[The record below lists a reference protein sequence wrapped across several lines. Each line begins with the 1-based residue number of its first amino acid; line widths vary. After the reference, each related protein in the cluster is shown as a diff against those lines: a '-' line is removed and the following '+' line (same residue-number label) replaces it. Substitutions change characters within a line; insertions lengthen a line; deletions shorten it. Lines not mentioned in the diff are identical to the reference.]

1 MSKLYILL
9 VFVLGVGLVTYFV
22 RQPSQQIT
30 IHSEAIL
37 VNADVGL
44 SPCVAIDEFVQPFK
58 DTIDSEMNTV
68 IGYAPQD
75 MTVGR
80 PQSLLSN
87 FVADLLLERA
97 NTIIPTAISVVNM
110 GGLRNSIKKGDVTV
124 RSVFAVMPFENEC
137 VIVEMSGEA
146 IWQLANEIVA
156 VKGEGFGGMQVVVK
170 NNTLQQAYVQGKLL
184 DRKASYRV
192 VTSDYLLTGKDGL
205 TALLQHK
212 VLVNPAIKVR
222 DVILEHIVN
231 ETKQGKPIIAEMDN
245 RYQIE

>member
-22 RQPSQQIT
+22 RQPSQKIT
-30 IHSEAIL
+30 VYSEAIL

-87 FVADLLLERA
+87 FVAYLLLERA

-110 GGLRNSIKKGDVTV
+110 GGLRYPIMKGDITV

-137 VIVEMSGEA
+137 IIVSMTGDA
-146 IWQLANEIVA
+146 IWQLANEIVEA
-156 VKGEGFGGMQVVVK
+156 NGEGYSGMQLIVK
-170 NNTLQQAYVQGKLL
+170 KNILQRVYVQGKPL
-184 DRKASYRV
+184 DKTATYRV
-192 VTSDYLLTGKDGL
+192 ITSDYLLTGKDGL

-212 VLVNPAIKVR
+212 VLVNPAIKMR